1 MKFKKFLALSLAA
14 AMMTTGIPGVGMLDG
29 AVNVMAAE
37 DIGDA
42 DADAASGNNVTFKK
56 ADGSTVN
63 ITVEYYDDASIPAA
77 TTSSV
82 TYTGKD
88 QKPSLKNTKV
98 CITDDDSSV
107 VSTLIPNTDYTV
119 AYYKVAKDGNIEV
132 PGEKVTS
139 IVDAGDYFITYTGK
153 GNYSGTIYGKFT
165 VKPIDFSAGTN
176 NQNIYITTSKAGY
189 TGKEISPTVSKI
201 EY

>member
-63 ITVEYYDDASIPAA
+63 ITVEYYDDASTPTA

-98 CITDDDSSV
+98 CITDGDSKV
-107 VSTLIPNTDYTV
+107 VSTLTPNTDYT
-119 AYYKVAKDGNIEV
+119 AAHSLPLNL
-132 PGEKVTS
+132 
-139 IVDAGDYFITYTGK
+139 
-153 GNYSGTIYGKFT
+153 
-165 VKPIDFSAGTN
+165 
-176 NQNIYITTSKAGY
+176 
-189 TGKEISPTVSKI
+189 
-201 EY
+201 